1 MQRIF
6 LSLNNFVGFSPN
18 ILGGIHVS
26 WYLLWIFHNLSYVI
40 PAGDIEEFYVFT
52 AVELDRIREK
62 IIPPTPRIVLVLSVM
77 IRLIVFLY
85 WNIIISWTRSCHHW
99 NIDWFCCKCRM
110 AECCMRLMGGNH
122 FRNRAEKRY
131 SVHINNEWEGNEH
144 TKWLSVITINT
155 PRVFP

>member
-77 IRLIVFLY
+77 IRLVVAGLSLLKYYHLLNLGPCLVITGTLTGFVANAEWLNAA
-85 WNIIISWTRSCHHW
+85 WGWWGEIISEIEQRKDILFTLIMNEKGM
-99 NIDWFCCKCRM
+99 NIQNGFQ
-110 AECCMRLMGGNH
+110 L
-122 FRNRAEKRY
+122 
-131 SVHINNEWEGNEH
+131 
-144 TKWLSVITINT
+144 LQ
-155 PRVFP
+155 